1 MDHTSNTELHRL
13 ESSIKANSWHGDE
26 SSTSLTM
33 EDSESMYVDDSE
45 SYFLGEYGLPNMEA
59 RGCETG
65 CEELVNILSE
75 LRGLLVATTEDDDP
89 QCVREDDPKR
99 AAEKWNEL
107 GLIRLHMQGNAL
119 EAIKCFHQAL
129 RILYKEPIRTDA
141 RNNLVITLNDVS
153 LCYMRLNKIEDAKR
167 SNNEAY
173 QIWKDQGTPE
183 DNIHCKSTLRI
194 RTQLS
199 FPETYSPASPFFVEK
214 RRRSAPHSRGMPT
227 AYM

>member
-1 MDHTSNTELHRL
+1 MYHTSNNTELHRQD
-13 ESSIKANSWHGDE
+13 SIKANSWHGDE
-26 SSTSLTM
+26 SSTSLTI
-33 EDSESMYVDDSE
+33 EDSESMYADDSE
-45 SYFLGEYGLPNMEA
+45 SYFLGEYGLPNMEV

-65 CEELVNILSE
+65 YEELVNILSE
-75 LRGLLVATTEDDDP
+75 LRGLATTEDDA
-89 QCVREDDPKR
+89 QCVHEDDPKR

-129 RILYKEPIRTDA
+129 RVLYKEPIRTDA

-153 LCYMRLNKIEDAKR
+153 LCYMRLSKIEDAKR

-173 QIWKDQGTPE
+173 QICKNQGTPE
-183 DNIHCKSTLRI
+183 DNIHYKSTLRI

-199 FPETYSPASPFFVEK
+199 FPETYSPSSPFFEEK